1 MSISLDVVI
10 GTQEY
15 EVDMKAGLDTLHG
28 VSDATR
34 CIAETLLTQKVPQR
48 QTTKSSV
55 RTIMKKTFSGS
66 YGQMYTIDISDEKL
80 RKEYRKIGNETFA
93 ELMAYFMSEALYLE
107 SSDLSDKAQKI
118 VNKLEDTAELLIKQ
132 LRVSA
137 MEDIHEIST
146 KFGHPVTI
154 HYRKNRDEHIAIAK
168 FNNETVRSLQAK
180 ESVEQVEILAS
191 ITRLNINT
199 GNGRLLL
206 KGADETIAFG
216 FGIGYKEVGIA
227 AKKKF
232 SENLNFNNGLD
243 SSKWRFLRI
252 IATTIKL
259 RDEKIVK
266 YIVKGYHND

>member
-1 MSISLDVVI
+1 MPISLDVVI
-10 GTQEY
+10 GTPEY

-48 QTTKSSV
+48 QTSKSSV
-55 RTIMKKTFSGS
+55 RTIMKRTFSGS
-66 YGQMYTIDISDEKL
+66 YGQIYTIDFSDSELK
-80 RKEYRKIGNETFA
+80 KEYKKIGNSTFA
-93 ELMAYFMSEALYLE
+93 ELMSYFMSESLYLE
-107 SSDLSDKAQKI
+107 TTELSEKAQKI
-118 VNKLEDTAELLIKQ
+118 VSNLGDTAELLVKQ

-137 MEDIHEIST
+137 MENIHEVST
-146 KFGHPVTI
+146 KFGYPVTI
-154 HYRKNRDEHIAIAK
+154 HYRKNKLEHLSIAT
-168 FNNETVRSLQAK
+168 FSSETVKSLQAK
-180 ESVEQVEILAS
+180 ESEEQEEILAS

-206 KGADETIAFG
+206 KGADETVAFG
-216 FGIGYKEVGIA
+216 FGIGYRDVNLA

-243 SSKWRFLRI
+243 SSKWKFLRI
-252 IATTIKL
+252 IVRTIKL

>member
-10 GTQEY
+10 GTPEY
-15 EVDMKAGLDTLHG
+15 EVDMKSGLDTLHG

-48 QTTKSSV
+48 QTAKSSV
-55 RTIMKKTFSGS
+55 RTVMKRSFSGS
-66 YGQMYTIDISDEKL
+66 YGQIYTIDIGDNELK
-80 RKEYRKIGNETFA
+80 KEYRKIGNATFV
-93 ELMAYFMSEALYLE
+93 ELMSYFMSESLYLE
-107 SSDLSDKAQKI
+107 TSELSEKAQKI
-118 VNKLEDTAELLIKQ
+118 VVKLGDTAEALIKQ

-137 MEDIHEIST
+137 MEDIHEVST
-146 KFGHPVTI
+146 KFGYPVTI
-154 HYRKNRDEHIAIAK
+154 RYRKNKLEQFPIAQ
-168 FNNETVRSLQAK
+168 FSSETVRSLQAK
-180 ESVEQVEILAS
+180 ESEEQIEILAS

-206 KGADETIAFG
+206 KGADETVAFG
-216 FGIGYKEVGIA
+216 FGIGYRDVNIA
-227 AKKKF
+227 AKKIF

-243 SSKWRFLRI
+243 SSKWKYLRI
-252 IATTIKL
+252 VVRTIKL